1 MQKRHTVSGMDAVLS
16 VRGLNF
22 IDHYNIENGGI
33 RMERIYLVEDE
44 EKLRTEL
51 CALLE
56 KNGYQCIAPEQFNT
70 VEENIINEHPD
81 LVILDLNLP
90 VHDGFYICREVRRQL
105 EVPIIVVTSSSS
117 EMDELMSLNL
127 GADDFITKP
136 YNTHILL
143 AHIGAVLKRAY
154 GRKPSCVITHKG
166 LTLDVL
172 KSKAYYKDKSME
184 LTKNE
189 MGILKMLME
198 NKDKIVSRNEL
209 ICQLWDMEEFIEDS
223 TLTVN
228 VNRLRAKLSELG
240 LSDYLT
246 TKRGQGYIV

>member
-1 MQKRHTVSGMDAVLS
+1 
-16 VRGLNF
+16 
-22 IDHYNIENGGI
+22 
-33 RMERIYLVEDE
+33 MERIYLVEDE
-44 EKLRTEL
+44 DKLRTEL
-51 CALLE
+51 CILLE
-56 KNGYQCIAPEQFNT
+56 KNGYQCIAPDIFENI
-70 VEENIINEHPD
+70 EENIEKERPD
-81 LVILDLNLP
+81 LVLLDLNLP
-90 VHDGFYICREVRRQL
+90 VHDGFYICKEVRQHL
-105 EVPIIVVTSSSS
+105 DIPIIIVTSSTS
-117 EMDELMSLNL
+117 EMDELMSLHA

-143 AHIGAVLKRAY
+143 AHISAVLKRAY
-154 GRKPSCVITHKG
+154 GRKASCMMTHKG

-172 KSKAYYKDKSME
+172 KSKVYYQDKTMD

-189 MGILKMLME
+189 LGILKMLMD

-228 VNRLRAKLSELG
+228 INRLRMKLSQMG
-240 LSDYLT
+240 LADYLV